1 MKKVLLCVLMVTLF
15 SASSWVSA
23 KKTMDAINL
32 PVGMLTVSAPRGVV
46 PLRSSVDFPHSL
58 HFGYTCKTCHHTW
71 DGLTPVK
78 SCATSGCHDQVV
90 PPKDKEG
97 KVASSTP
104 EIRYFRE
111 AYHQNCITCHKRLE
125 IKRRQLEKSGRVLKK
140 PLPRTGP
147 TGCIGC
153 HPRNQ

>member
-23 KKTMDAINL
+23 KKTMDVVNL
-32 PVGMLTVSAPRGVV
+32 PVGTLTVSAPRGVA
-46 PLRSSVDFPHSL
+46 PLRSSVTFPHSL
-58 HFGYTCKTCHHTW
+58 HFGYACKMCHHTW
-71 DGLTPVK
+71 NGLTPVK
-78 SCATSGCHDQVV
+78 GCATSGCHDQVV
-90 PPKDKEG
+90 RPKGKEG

-104 EIRYFRE
+104 GIRYFRE

-125 IKRRQLEKSGRVLKK
+125 TERQQLEKSGRVLKK